1 MYPPALE
8 AGPALSVVIPTI
20 GMHDVLGRV
29 LDRFE
34 RQSAQSGSFEVIVV
48 ADAAEPD
55 PAAVERVIADRPYP
69 VRMLTGSRPGA
80 SANRNAGWRQARAPL
95 ILFNDNDTLPVPDL
109 VVQHLDWH
117 SRYRDEE
124 AAVLGHVR
132 WAPELRVTPFM
143 RWLDQGVQFDYP
155 NIEGIDAG
163 WGRFYTANVS
173 VKRSFVERLDGFDE
187 ERLPY
192 RYEDLDF
199 AYRASKFGLR
209 VLYNRRA
216 VVDHLR
222 PMTLEYY
229 RGQIRRTAAAEWRFT
244 RLHPE
249 IQPYFH
255 RMFSHAASLPRA
267 SGRGIR
273 LARWVPRWVPWLG
286 PRVWTS
292 VDISYKQALAPD
304 FLEAWEQAAA
314 DDEPVQA
321 EPSAPEAESSAG
333 RSSSGPK

>member
-1 MYPPALE
+1 MQPPAPE
-8 AGPALSVVIPTI
+8 GAPALSVVIPTL

-34 RQSAQSGSFEVIVV
+34 RQGAAPGTFEVIVV
-48 ADAAEPD
+48 ADAADPD
-55 PAAVERVIADRPYP
+55 PPAVDRAIAGRPYP
-69 VRMLTGSRPGA
+69 ARVLRGSRPGA
-80 SANRNAGWRQARAPL
+80 SANRNAGWREARAPL
-95 ILFNDNDTLPVPDL
+95 VLFNDNDTLPVPGL
-109 VVQHLDWH
+109 VTEHLEWH
-117 SRYRDEE
+117 SRYRDE
-124 AAVLGHVR
+124 AVAVLGHVR

-143 RWLDQGVQFDYP
+143 RWLDQGVQFDYTS
-155 NIEGIDAG
+155 IEGTDAG

-173 VKRSFVERLDGFDE
+173 LKRSFVERLGGFDE

-199 AYRASKFGLR
+199 AYRGSKLGLQ

-222 PMTLEYY
+222 PMTLEFY
-229 RGQIRRTAAAEWRFT
+229 RGQVRRTAAAEREFT

-249 IQPYFH
+249 IPPYFH
-255 RMFSHAASLPRA
+255 RMFSHAATLPPA
-267 SGRGIR
+267 SGRGAR

-292 VDISYKQALAPD
+292 VDLSYKQALAPD
-304 FLEAWEQAAA
+304 FLEAWERAS
-314 DDEPVQA
+314 DEGVAQSDPSTR
-321 EPSAPEAESSAG
+321 EPESSTG